1 MGESMK
7 RGEIWLA
14 FADERWPVVLLS
26 CEVEDSIETIRI
38 VTPATGNFGDLAVE
52 VLLGR
57 NEGLE
62 NEGALRVAR
71 ARPNAINCHWL
82 LTLSRADLIERVGA
96 LSSGKLQELDDALR
110 IGGLSR

>member
-1 MGESMK
+1 MGEAIN
-7 RGEIWLA
+7 RGDIWLA

-26 CEVEDSIETIRI
+26 GEVEHSIEAMRV

-62 NEGALRVAR
+62 NGGALRVAR
-71 ARPNAINCHWL
+71 ARPNAINCNWL
-82 LTLSRADLIERVGA
+82 LTLSPADLIERVGA
-96 LSSGKLQELDDALR
+96 LSVAKLHELDNALR